1 MKRVLI
7 ISYYWPPAGGSG
19 VQRWVKFAKYL
30 PAEGWQPVV
39 YTPDNPELSS
49 IDKTLLKDIPEEA
62 EIVRRPIFEP
72 YGIYRRIMGSKA
84 STDMQTLIGG
94 GRGAGAGES
103 AGVTGKAAQNTAEAI
118 GGATQGVA
126 GMAGKAAIDAAEA
139 VGGDSAHTAEAAASA
154 DTSPA
159 ARATGGEV
167 NPISGGSKSW
177 KQNLSLWIRGNLF
190 IPDPRIW
197 WVRPSIRFLKKYLRE
212 HPVDVIV
219 TTGPPQSM
227 HLIGRGLH
235 RATGIPWVADFR
247 DPWTKMFYYKHLHLS
262 KASDRKQHRL
272 EKSVLDEASAVI
284 SVTPLVQQEFQEMT
298 RTSVVLI
305 TNGYD
310 EDDYPAFGENKL
322 ASMGTSPEEFRVT
335 HTGLFA
341 EDGNPLA
348 LWDALAAKCAEDD
361 AFRSALRIR
370 LVGKVDAAIVDAIE
384 ARGLGPCLD
393 NLGYRPHDE
402 AVAEQRAAS
411 LLILPLRQEPEYRN
425 VLPGK
430 IFEYLAARRPVL
442 GIGQED
448 GAAAQ
453 VLADTRTGEMC
464 DWTNAAAIRFAVDR
478 AWSAHRAT
486 ADGLYPTFCP
496 TGLERYTRRHLTHL
510 LATLLN
516 QLSL

>member
-197 WVRPSIRFLKKYLRE
+197 WVRPSIRFL
-212 HPVDVIV
+212 
-219 TTGPPQSM
+219 
-227 HLIGRGLH
+227 
-235 RATGIPWVADFR
+235 
-247 DPWTKMFYYKHLHLS
+247 
-262 KASDRKQHRL
+262 
-272 EKSVLDEASAVI
+272 
-284 SVTPLVQQEFQEMT
+284 
-298 RTSVVLI
+298 
-305 TNGYD
+305 
-310 EDDYPAFGENKL
+310 
-322 ASMGTSPEEFRVT
+322 
-335 HTGLFA
+335 
-341 EDGNPLA
+341 
-348 LWDALAAKCAEDD
+348 
-361 AFRSALRIR
+361 
-370 LVGKVDAAIVDAIE
+370 
-384 ARGLGPCLD
+384 
-393 NLGYRPHDE
+393 
-402 AVAEQRAAS
+402 
-411 LLILPLRQEPEYRN
+411 
-425 VLPGK
+425 
-430 IFEYLAARRPVL
+430 
-442 GIGQED
+442 
-448 GAAAQ
+448 
-453 VLADTRTGEMC
+453 
-464 DWTNAAAIRFAVDR
+464 
-478 AWSAHRAT
+478 
-486 ADGLYPTFCP
+486 
-496 TGLERYTRRHLTHL
+496 
-510 LATLLN
+510 
-516 QLSL
+516 